1 MKKFILSL
9 IAVLLIFLRVK
20 KKKKVS
26 IPSNEEEKRLK
37 LLHPL
42 LKKLKD

>member
-9 IAVLLIFLRVK
+9 IAVLLIFSSCEK
-20 KKKKVS
+20 EKKVS